1 MNPGPRNHSA
11 VNHSVVNHSAVNQS
25 AIHQSTMNQSAVD
38 QNPVNPVL
46 AFARRA
52 ALGWLQFWFKE
63 MAPNTQWALFRIGVA
78 AMTLYILFG
87 RNADLDPEIA
97 QVIRA
102 NRELGSALDS
112 IAWPFSVFLW
122 GDGESWVWGMHV
134 VAIVAATVLLA
145 GILSPLMAAVSLIFQ
160 LSYAHFNPAMVLGVD
175 GLLMLALAYLAL
187 VPSARVLG
195 VFARTA
201 PPPEPPPPRQP
212 HQEIEE
218 PHPLD
223 RLAWSG
229 LVMRVL
235 QIHLCLIYFQSGLTK
250 LSTDWLAGAA
260 LWHPR
265 WAKLGVPF
273 SLEALQ
279 AEPHLTG
286 LITYSLVLFELFYGV
301 LIWVPALRY
310 GLMALA
316 VLVHLSVGIWWGLL
330 PFNLL
335 MLVMNIV
342 FLKTRHM
349 EFLTAGFRFL
359 AWNLW
364 RLRRPSK
371 PPGQRGVSARI
382 TGREG

>member
-1 MNPGPRNHSA
+1 MNLSP
-11 VNHSVVNHSAVNQS
+11 VNQS
-25 AIHQSTMNQSAVD
+25 TVHQNTI
-38 QNPVNPVL
+38 NPFV
-46 AFARRA
+46 AFARRTA
-52 ALGWLQFWFKE
+52 FGWLNFWFGE
-63 MAPNTQWALFRIGVA
+63 MAPNTQWALFRIGTA
-78 AMTLYILFG
+78 SMTLYILFG
-87 RNADLDPEIA
+87 RSYDLDPEIA
-97 QVIRA
+97 QVVRA
-102 NRELGSALDS
+102 NRELGMALDS

-122 GDGESWVWGMHV
+122 GDGESWVWSMHV
-134 VAIVAATVLLA
+134 VAIVIATMLLA
-145 GILSPLMAAVSLIFQ
+145 GILSPLMAALSLIFQ
-160 LSYAHFNPAMVLGVD
+160 LSYAHFNPAMVLGLD

-187 VPSARVLG
+187 VPSGRVLG

-235 QIHLCLIYFQSGLTK
+235 QIHLCLIYFQSGLSK
-250 LSTDWLAGAA
+250 LATDWLAGAA

-265 WAKLGVPF
+265 WAKLGAPF

-279 AEPHLTG
+279 AEPYLTG

-301 LIWVPALRY
+301 LIWVPVLRY
-310 GLMALA
+310 GLMAVA

-330 PFNLL
+330 PFNLM

-342 FLKTRHM
+342 FLKPRHM
-349 EFLTAGFRFL
+349 EFLTSGFRFL
-359 AWNLW
+359 VWNLGQ
-364 RLRRPSK
+364 LRRPAK
-371 PPGQRGVSARI
+371 LPGRPGIWARI
-382 TGREG
+382 TGRGNTGRGNTGRDG

>member
-1 MNPGPRNHSA
+1 MSQNSVNPGGKIPETRNRFA
-11 VNHSVVNHSAVNQS
+11 
-25 AIHQSTMNQSAVD
+25 
-38 QNPVNPVL
+38 

-52 ALGWLQFWFKE
+52 ALGWLGFWFGE
-63 MAPNTQWALFRIGVA
+63 MAPNTQWALFRIA
-78 AMTLYILFG
+78 TASMTLYILFG
-87 RNADLDPEIA
+87 RGNDLDPEIA

-102 NRELGSALDS
+102 NGEVWTALDL

-122 GDGESWVWGMHV
+122 GDGESWVWSMHV
-134 VAIVAATVLLA
+134 VAIVIAALLLA
-145 GILSPLMAAVSLIFQ
+145 GILSPLMAAASLIFQ
-160 LSYAHFNPAMVLGVD
+160 LSYAHFNPAMVLGLD

-187 VPSARVLG
+187 VPSGRVLG

-201 PPPEPPPPRQP
+201 PPEPPPPRQP
-212 HQEIEE
+212 RQESEE

-223 RLAWSG
+223 RLSWSG
-229 LVMRVL
+229 LAMRAL
-235 QIHLCLIYFQSGLTK
+235 QIHLCLIYFQSGLSK

-265 WAKLGVPF
+265 WAKLGAPF

-279 AEPHLTG
+279 AEPYLTG

-310 GLMALA
+310 GLIALA

-330 PFNLL
+330 PFNLM

-342 FLKTRHM
+342 FLNTRHM
-349 EFLTAGFRFL
+349 EFLTSGFRFL
-359 AWNLW
+359 SRNIGQ
-364 RLRRPSK
+364 LRRT
-371 PPGQRGVSARI
+371 PGLRDQRGIWARI
-382 TGREG
+382 TGRDNSGRNG